1 MGSVPEPAYLYKNVV
16 HDPAVPS
23 VQSAKGMYIH
33 LDNGQ
38 IILDATCGAAV
49 SAIGHGVERVKQA
62 MISQLDQVEYSHP
75 GFFPNAPAM
84 RLADMLVE
92 STDGKMS
99 RACILGSGSEAVD
112 AAMKLSHQYFAEEM
126 PDTRRTKFISRRGS
140 WHGCTLGSLSL
151 GDFKPRKTRFQPIL
165 HPNVTHVSACDPYHA
180 LKDNEDLETYVAR
193 LKQEL
198 DEEFQRQGPDTVCA
212 FFLEPVAGTALGC
225 VAAVPGY
232 LEAMREVC
240 DRYGALLVFDEIMCG
255 MGRTGAMH
263 AWQVDGVVPDIQL
276 VGKGLA
282 AGYGT
287 ISALLINDRVVSG
300 LKQGGGYFVHGQTYQ
315 SHPLG
320 CAAAVEVQRIVKEY
334 NLVSNCREMGKYLG
348 MQLKLH
354 LGDHPHVGDIRGRG
368 LFWAVEFMEDKDSK
382 APFDS
387 KLTLSKRLQT
397 KGLEK
402 GYDICLFAATG
413 AVDGW
418 NGDHFLLA
426 PPYTVG
432 RQDVDE
438 IVSRVVKVIHS
449 VFEDIY
455 ALRQQHPYR

>member
-1 MGSVPEPAYLYKNVV
+1 MWLDLSRSSTRNSKGRDLT
-16 HDPAVPS
+16 PS
-23 VQSAKGMYIH
+23 VH
-33 LDNGQ
+33 
-38 IILDATCGAAV
+38 
-49 SAIGHGVERVKQA
+49 
-62 MISQLDQVEYSHP
+62 
-75 GFFPNAPAM
+75 F
-84 RLADMLVE
+84 
-92 STDGKMS
+92 
-99 RACILGSGSEAVD
+99 
-112 AAMKLSHQYFAEEM
+112 
-126 PDTRRTKFISRRGS
+126 
-140 WHGCTLGSLSL
+140 SLSQWPEQYATL
-151 GDFKPRKTRFQPIL
+151 YVL
-165 HPNVTHVSACDPYHA
+165 
-180 LKDNEDLETYVAR
+180 LDLTYINR
-193 LKQEL
+193 YEIQ
-198 DEEFQRQGPDTVCA
+198 
-212 FFLEPVAGTALGC
+212 ALGC

-232 LEAMREVC
+232 LKAMREVC

-255 MGRTGAMH
+255 MGRTGAIH

-287 ISALLINDRVVSG
+287 ISALLVSDRVVSG

-334 NLVSNCREMGKYLG
+334 NLVDNCRKMGEYLG
-348 MQLKLH
+348 MELKLH

-368 LFWAVEFMEDKDSK
+368 LFWAVEFMEDKNSK
-382 APFDS
+382 TPFDS
-387 KLTLSKRLQT
+387 NLTLSKRLQT

-432 RQDVDE
+432 KQDVDE
-438 IVSRVVKVIHS
+438 IVSRVVKVIDS

-455 ALRQQHPYR
+455 ALRQQHPHHSGF